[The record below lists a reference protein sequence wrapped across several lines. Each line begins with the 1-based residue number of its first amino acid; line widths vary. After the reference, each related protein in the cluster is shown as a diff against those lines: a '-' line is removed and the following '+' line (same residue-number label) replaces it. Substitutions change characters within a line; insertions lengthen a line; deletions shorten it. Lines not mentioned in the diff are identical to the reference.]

1 MGKPCA
7 EHVVRITRQMNSG
20 YAATY
25 VRDGSMGSALRLLLL
40 GQSTSS
46 STNARPVRT
55 REPGLNVLMIAA
67 AWMLLADC
75 NPPIARKASVLFIWN
90 S

>member
-7 EHVVRITRQMNSG
+7 EHVVRTTRQMNSG
-20 YAATY
+20 SAATY
-25 VRDGSMGSALRLLLL
+25 ARDGSMGSALRLHLL
-40 GQSTSS
+40 GRSTSS

-55 REPGLNVLMIAA
+55 REPALDVLIIVA
-67 AWMLLADC
+67 AWMLLIVI
-75 NPPIARKASVLFIWN
+75 PRKASVVFIWN